1 MNDKVKDFLKQSMG
15 YFIVAFVCI
24 IYMLTSYLTIDK
36 TGKTPSQI
44 IADGAVAFFLGFFI
58 NIMLGLQGMMIGDRD
73 DRVRMTAAEH
83 EKAVLRISPYID
95 KLDEWCDLEN
105 NKNYKIQRTKI
116 LARVGLKYEDCFD
129 KDGVAIEWKPDEKKL
144 KNKFLRID
152 ELKKLKAYKTAVN
165 LKLTELSAGEL
176 TSEGGKQDDPYYFGR
191 TKPQYETQSGL
202 KDLISKIGT
211 ALIFGYYG
219 VRLVEGFSYAKLIWM
234 GLQVATFLITGL
246 IKLYKDYNYVTG
258 EYRGRMLKKTD
269 NLLKF
274 ENYIKSTKN
283 SEVENV

>member
-1 MNDKVKDFLKQSMG
+1 MNDKVKDFLKQNMG

-83 EKAVLRISPYID
+83 EKVVLRISPYID
-95 KLDEWCDLEN
+95 KLDGWCDLEN

-129 KDGVAIEWKPDEKKL
+129 ADGVAIEWKPDEEKL

-152 ELKKLKAYKTAVN
+152 ELKKLKAYKTALN

-202 KDLISKIGT
+202 KDLISKLGT

-219 VRLVEGFSYAKLIWM
+219 VRLVEGFSYANLIWM

-258 EYRGRMLKKTD
+258 EYRGRILKKTD

-283 SEVENV
+283 SEVKNV

>member
-274 ENYIKSTKN
+274 ENYIKLTKN